1 MTSAQPSPPRAR
13 VLYVAEPSALW
24 IQRPP
29 VVADCSVV
37 AALVFAEPACEDAA
51 ALLSHKA
58 VHAPA
63 LLPFEVANVARS
75 KRRAGMPPAAMED
88 ALRDF
93 AEQRIALHPV
103 PADAMAQLAL
113 RYELST
119 YDAATCGWRPSCRR
133 HWRPSTAALPTRP
146 ASTSRPASD
155 GLPERERHP
164 AQPLPPSASPSDE
177 PCVLTN

>member
-1 MTSAQPSPPRAR
+1 MTAAQPSPPRPPSPR
-13 VLYVAEPSALW
+13 VLYVAEPPAVWL
-24 IQRPP
+24 QRPP

-37 AALVFAEPACEDAA
+37 AALVFAEPACDEAA

-75 KRRAGMPPAAMED
+75 KRRAGMEAAPMED

-103 PADAMAQLAL
+103 PPDAMAQLAL
-113 RYELST
+113 RYELSA
-119 YDAATCGWRPSCRR
+119 YDAAYLWLAAELQAPLATFDRR
-133 HWRPSTAALPTRP
+133 LADAARQHLG
-146 ASTSRPASD
+146 AAD
-155 GLPERERHP
+155 
-164 AQPLPPSASPSDE
+164 
-177 PCVLTN
+177 

>member
-37 AALVFAEPACEDAA
+37 AALVFAEPSCEDAA

-63 LLPFEVANVARS
+63 LLPFEIANVARS
-75 KRRAGMPPAAMED
+75 KRRAGMAAGPMED

-113 RYELST
+113 RYELSA
-119 YDAATCGWRPSCRR
+119 YDAAYLWL
-133 HWRPSTAALPTRP
+133 AAELQ
-146 ASTSRPASD
+146 A
-155 GLPERERHP
+155 
-164 AQPLPPSASPSDE
+164 PLATFDRCLADAARKHLAAGE
-177 PCVLTN
+177 